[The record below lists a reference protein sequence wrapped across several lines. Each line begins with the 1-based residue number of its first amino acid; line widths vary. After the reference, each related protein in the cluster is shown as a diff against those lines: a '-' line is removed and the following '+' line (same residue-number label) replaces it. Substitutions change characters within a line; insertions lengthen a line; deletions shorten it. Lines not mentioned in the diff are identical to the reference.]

1 MNSRSATAPRTVTR
15 AATLPSAPA
24 AIFALLGLTDVALL
38 GVVGSSFAPPLAVS
52 IVVAA
57 LGFITL
63 AAIVPARNG
72 SRPALITVVAAR
84 VISAILAVGAFIAT
98 APVWIMAI
106 EALVIAATLI
116 ALLLLRRTPP
126 SPRSPAA

>member
-15 AATLPSAPA
+15 AVSLPPAPT
-24 AIFALLGLTDVALL
+24 AIFALLGLIDVALL

-52 IVVAA
+52 VVVAA

-63 AAIVPARNG
+63 AALVPARNG
-72 SRPALITVVAAR
+72 SQALITAVAAR

-106 EALVIAATLI
+106 EAFVIAATLI
-116 ALLLLRRTPP
+116 ALVLLRRPP
-126 SPRSPAA
+126 QSPRSPAA